1 VLAVPHRLSSIREAD
16 KDIVLE
22 QRHVVVRG
30 CLAELKAL
38 DGFYAEL
45 WRLHASEPSP
55 REKACES
62 RPAAAVGSRHR
73 HGQRRSCQNP
83 PPRKTPPH
91 LQGMAGTQVVSFPC

>member
-1 VLAVPHRLSSIREAD
+1 MS
-16 KDIVLE
+16 
-22 QRHVVVRG
+22 VVERG

-38 DGFYAEL
+38 DGSMPSSGAVMPAN
-45 WRLHASEPSP
+45 ASPL
-55 REKACES
+55 EKACES

>member
-1 VLAVPHRLSSIREAD
+1 MLAVPHRLSSIREAD

-45 WRLHASEPSP
+45 WRLHASERFSLG
-55 REKACES
+55 EGCES
-62 RPAAAVGSRHR
+62 CPAAAWNPVTATASGDPARTHRRGRPLPTSRAWR
-73 HGQRRSCQNP
+73 A
-83 PPRKTPPH
+83 PR
-91 LQGMAGTQVVSFPC
+91 L